1 MRLDNNNINF
11 SINLNLNLRTSFI
24 MSAKLDLQNTGYK
37 YDPKMFSEPMLIE
50 ETMEHN
56 DSKLDKAEE
65 KRLKWNAY
73 MRKYNE
79 RKRQE
84 RKERLS
90 KVEIQFKNSIKLYDV
105 NEVNKLINNFIQIS
119 ESIYNNHIECFDP
132 SMTNEINSN
141 TNDLI
146 KYCDLLQHAIASLL

>member
-1 MRLDNNNINF
+1 
-11 SINLNLNLRTSFI
+11 
-24 MSAKLDLQNTGYK
+24 
-37 YDPKMFSEPMLIE
+37 MFSEQILIE

-73 MRKYNE
+73 LRKYNE